1 MKSKYRNIFLAFGI
15 VVVIIMLLTMNMSYE
30 ELWQNLL
37 RAGYYLPLIILL
49 WLVVYVINT
58 CSWYVILHSSGPV
71 NIPFWRLYKYSVSGF
86 ALNYVTPV
94 GLMGGEPYRIM
105 ELTPYVGVERATS
118 SVILF
123 VMMHIFSHFCFWMS
137 SVLIYVFFYPV
148 NWSMGVLMG
157 FITLFCLSL
166 GLLFIKG
173 YRHGMAVA
181 CMNLASRIPFIKKY
195 ALAFAEKNKAK
206 LENIDKQIALVHK
219 QDKRSF
225 YGSLFLEYLARI
237 VSCGEVWL
245 ILNVLTTNVSFVDC
259 ILILA
264 FSSLMANLLFFMPM
278 QLGGR
283 EGGFALAVNG
293 IAVPGAYGV
302 YAALITRI
310 RELVWIVIGL
320 ALMKIGNKN
329 MKDMVSDSK
338 VKALAFDFGG
348 TLDSPFLHWA
358 QVYIKV
364 YNEQLGLSLT
374 RESFWDSYVFAERE
388 MERLNPV
395 KTTDTLL
402 DVQTYKTRF
411 QFDDLIRRGLVEDT
425 EYNRN
430 TLPAEAARLVTEFS
444 TDYVK
449 QAKPVLEKL
458 KEKYILFVVSNYYG
472 NLKAVL
478 QSMGVADL
486 FHSIT
491 DSTIAGIRKPD
502 PALWKLAIDQEGFL
516 PEEVIVVGDSQKND
530 VNPALSLGCHV
541 VKCCP
546 DEAAVV
552 PGLTCIRSLTEL
564 EGLLL

>member
-1 MKSKYRNIFLAFGI
+1 MSKYRNIFLAFG
-15 VVVIIMLLTMNMSYE
+15 VVAVAIMLLTLNMSYE
-30 ELWQNLL
+30 ELWNNLKS
-37 RAGYYLPLIILL
+37 AGYYLPLIILL
-49 WLVVYVINT
+49 WLVVYMLNT
-58 CSWYVILHSSGPV
+58 CSWYTILHSSGPV

-86 ALNYVTPV
+86 SLNYVTPV

-118 SVILF
+118 SVILY

-137 SVLIYVFFYPV
+137 SVLIYLFFYPV
-148 NWSMGVLMG
+148 TWSMGILMG
-157 FITLFCLSL
+157 IITAFCLTLGTLF
-166 GLLFIKG
+166 IMG

-181 CMNLASRIPFIKKY
+181 CVNLASRVPLLKKY
-195 ALAFAEKNKAK
+195 AVRFAEKNRGR
-206 LENIDKQIALVHK
+206 LENIDRQIALVHR

-225 YGSLFLEYLARI
+225 YGSLCLEYLARI
-237 VSCGEVWL
+237 VSCAEVWL
-245 ILNVLTTNVSFVDC
+245 ILNVLTTHVSFVDC

-293 IAVPGAYGV
+293 VAVPGAYGV

-329 MKDMVSDSK
+329 VKDMVSESK

-358 QVYIKV
+358 KVYLKV

-374 RESFWDSYVFAERE
+374 REDFWDSYVYAERE
-388 MERLNPV
+388 MERLHPV
-395 KTTDTLL
+395 QPDDTLL
-402 DVQTYKTRF
+402 DVQRYKTRF
-411 QFDDLIRRGLVEDT
+411 QFDDLRRRGVVEDT
-425 EYNRN
+425 EYSR
-430 TLPAEAARLVTEFS
+430 TALPAEAARRVTEFS
-444 TDYVK
+444 TAYVLK
-449 QAKPVLEKL
+449 AKSTLEKL
-458 KEKYILFVVSNYYG
+458 AKRYTLFMVSNYYG

-478 QSMGVADL
+478 RSMGVADL
-486 FHSIT
+486 FHSVT
-491 DSTIAGIRKPD
+491 DSALAGIRKPD
-502 PALWKLAIDQEGFL
+502 PALWQLAIEQEGFK

-530 VNPALSLGCHV
+530 INPARSLGCHV
-541 VKCCP
+541 IKCCP

-552 PGLTCIRSLTEL
+552 PGITCVMAISEL

>member
-195 ALAFAEKNKAK
+195 AIAFTEKNKAK

-225 YGSLFLEYLARI
+225 YASLLLEYASRI
-237 VSCGEVWL
+237 VQSLEIMFMLLLFGIDCGGGL
-245 ILNVLTTNVSFVDC
+245 SGLTLTFLHS
-259 ILILA
+259 ILILS
-264 FSSLMANLLFFMPM
+264 FTTLLANLIGFLPM
-278 QLGGR
+278 QLGVQ
-283 EGGFALAVNG
+283 EGGFVIS
-293 IAVPGAYGV
+293 IAVMGLT
-302 YAALITRI
+302 AALGIFVSIICRV
-310 RELVWIVIGL
+310 REIIWI
-320 ALMKIGNKN
+320 
-329 MKDMVSDSK
+329 
-338 VKALAFDFGG
+338 
-348 TLDSPFLHWA
+348 
-358 QVYIKV
+358 
-364 YNEQLGLSLT
+364 
-374 RESFWDSYVFAERE
+374 
-388 MERLNPV
+388 
-395 KTTDTLL
+395 
-402 DVQTYKTRF
+402 
-411 QFDDLIRRGLVEDT
+411 LI
-425 EYNRN
+425 
-430 TLPAEAARLVTEFS
+430 
-444 TDYVK
+444 
-449 QAKPVLEKL
+449 
-458 KEKYILFVVSNYYG
+458 
-472 NLKAVL
+472 
-478 QSMGVADL
+478 
-486 FHSIT
+486 
-491 DSTIAGIRKPD
+491 
-502 PALWKLAIDQEGFL
+502 
-516 PEEVIVVGDSQKND
+516 
-530 VNPALSLGCHV
+530 
-541 VKCCP
+541 
-546 DEAAVV
+546 
-552 PGLTCIRSLTEL
+552 
-564 EGLLL
+564 GLLLMKLR